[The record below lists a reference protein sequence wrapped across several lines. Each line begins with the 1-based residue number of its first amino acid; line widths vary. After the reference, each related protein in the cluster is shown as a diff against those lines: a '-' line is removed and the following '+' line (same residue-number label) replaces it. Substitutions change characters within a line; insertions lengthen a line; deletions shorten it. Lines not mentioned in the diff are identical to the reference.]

1 MRGNN
6 QVGNTGGGSLTAKLA
21 RLWQSR
27 NTRAVVTLLLL
38 AAATMPQAHAG
49 IFDTL
54 GANLAT
60 PICEFLDSPIITV
73 VLAVAFII
81 AGFGAILMKEK
92 GIVAIIIGV
101 LAIGLFLMALPATL
115 MQFGFNPLG
124 C

>member
-6 QVGNTGGGSLTAKLA
+6 EAGNSAGGSMTGKLA
-21 RLWQSR
+21 KLWQSR
-27 NTRAVVTLLLL
+27 NTRAVITMLLL

-73 VLAVAFII
+73 VLAVAVIL

-92 GIVAIIIGV
+92 GIVGIVIGV
-101 LAIGLFLMALPATL
+101 VTIGLFLMALPATL